1 MKIYVYNF
9 SDLTLIDC
17 LDTCY
22 NPYGLC
28 ALNPD
33 STGSLAVLAIPYTDK
48 GKVKVRTF
56 SDRKLEMVVPC
67 H

>member
-1 MKIYVYNF
+1 MLSRVVVVLQMKIYVYNF

-33 STGSLAVLAIPYTDK
+33 S
-48 GKVKVRTF
+48 
-56 SDRKLEMVVPC
+56 
-67 H
+67 